1 MPGVHKN
8 PTIAFRV
15 DGWQRALIEERVK
28 QSGLLKKDFIA
39 RSCIYSNIV
48 VVGKKENI
56 QRIVDSAKEMTEVFE
71 DIVRQLLSGDFSC
84 SDKAYE
90 ELHNDILAVAI
101 TVVDILNGASYLFDK
116 EPPLAGKDFKDKNVA
131 ELHEELVVQRY
142 KRNE

>member
-15 DGWQRALIEERVK
+15 DDWQRALIEERVK

-116 EPPLAGKDFKDKNVA
+116 EPPLAGKDFKDKNGV
-131 ELHEELVVQRY
+131 ELHEELVVQ
-142 KRNE
+142 K

>member
-1 MPGVHKN
+1 MPGIHKN

-15 DGWQRALIEERVK
+15 DDWQRALIEERVK
-28 QSGLLKKDFIA
+28 QSGMLKKDFIA

-56 QRIVDSAKEMTEVFE
+56 QRIVDYVKEMTEVFE
-71 DIVRQLLSGDFSC
+71 DIVKQLNSGDFSC
-84 SDKAYE
+84 SNKAYE

-116 EPPLAGKDFKDKNVA
+116 EPLTVNEDFKDKNVV
-131 ELHEELVVQRY
+131 EVHEEQNL
-142 KRNE
+142 

>member
-116 EPPLAGKDFKDKNVA
+116 EPPLVGKDFKDKNVA

>member
-28 QSGLLKKDFIA
+28 QSGMLKKDFIA

-56 QRIVDSAKEMTEVFE
+56 QRIVDSVKEMTEVFE
-71 DIVRQLLSGDFSC
+71 DIVRQLKSGDFSC

-116 EPPLAGKDFKDKNVA
+116 EPPPVKRRF
-131 ELHEELVVQRY
+131 QR
-142 KRNE
+142 